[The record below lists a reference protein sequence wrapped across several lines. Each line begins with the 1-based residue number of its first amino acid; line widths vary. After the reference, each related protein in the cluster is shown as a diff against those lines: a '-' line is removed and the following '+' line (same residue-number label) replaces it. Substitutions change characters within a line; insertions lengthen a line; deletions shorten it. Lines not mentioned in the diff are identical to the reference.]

1 MNITRTLYVLVSS
14 LIYSLTANAANPAT
28 VISMETNGASTF
40 YVHGEILGMGPVKM
54 MVDTGSGYSTI
65 NEVTLHALMQH
76 GNAEYV
82 KDLVGILA
90 NGDRMIV
97 KVYTISAL
105 NIGSNCWLE
114 DIEVAV
120 FPGKT
125 RQILGLSAL
134 KKTSPFTFSVDP
146 PELALSNCVAS
157 L

>member
-1 MNITRTLYVLVSS
+1 MTFSRTLLVLVTS
-14 LIYSLTANAANPAT
+14 LIYSHAAVAVDPST
-28 VISMETNGASTF
+28 VISMETTGTSTF
-40 YVHGEILGMGPVKM
+40 YVKGEILGMGPVKM

-65 NEVTLHALMQH
+65 NEETLDILKQQGKAD
-76 GNAEYV
+76 YV
-82 KDLVGILA
+82 KDLTGILA
-90 NGDRMIV
+90 NGDRMVV
-97 KVYTISAL
+97 KVYSISAM
-105 NIGSNCWLE
+105 NIGNNCWLK